1 MLNKVFRIFRG
12 TVHIS
17 DIGASPEKAEKQ
29 ANGKQSQDGTVA
41 ESGATTSFEDAVKL
55 TGYGKF
61 NHLLMLVCGLAI
73 MGAIMEMIDI
83 GYVLPAAECDLKLTQ
98 KDKGVLGAITYIG
111 IICSAHAWGVLADTT
126 GRRRIMIRALLADVV
141 VSTLACLAPNF
152 WTLVVLRFCN
162 GVCVS
167 APAALA
173 YAYLGEFN
181 TPPNRNRAIILV
193 GFITAC
199 SAIIL
204 PGLAWSVLPMQWSL
218 PLYAGMGFRSWRLFI
233 LVGAIPALLSGLLLF
248 WFPES
253 PKFLLAVGRR
263 EEALAVLR
271 RVYAVNTGKDD
282 FPVRELTEDTSSV
295 MANTTDR
302 SFLALMKI
310 VWEQTAPL
318 FRPPYLLHTFLV
330 CFIQFGNIASAS
342 GLLMWLPELFNYQ
355 AKYGEI
361 HPGAATIC
369 EAVAGVLAA
378 ERNASSVLVRATR
391 DVGVVAVSS
400 DVSAVLQE
408 PSCAGGT
415 ILTQVY
421 INALIIGVADAIAP
435 VAGSLIVNSV
445 GKRNLLIVC
454 MWVTGVSAIAVNFV
468 GSYEAILALA
478 CVVIA
483 LTGMCIAHI
492 SSIVVDLFPTN
503 YRAMAVSLSLMFGR
517 LGSMVGNFIFGSL
530 LDSYC
535 DAAFYFFG
543 GVLVLNGVFGCLLPK
558 RGRFAN

>member
-1 MLNKVFRIFRG
+1 MLSKVFRIFRG

-17 DIGASPEKAEKQ
+17 DIGASPDKP
-29 ANGKQSQDGTVA
+29 ANGKQPPDGAVV

-83 GYVLPAAECDLKLTQ
+83 GYVLPAAECDLQLSQ
-98 KDKGVLGAITYIG
+98 QDKGVLGAITYIG
-111 IICSAHAWGVLADTT
+111 IIFSAHAWGVLADTT
-126 GRRRIMIRALLADVV
+126 GRRRIMIRALLADVA

-152 WTLVVLRFCN
+152 WTLVVLRFLN

-204 PGLAWSVLPMQWSL
+204 PGLAWSVLPMEWSL
-218 PLYAGMGFRSWRLFI
+218 PLYSGMGFRSWRLFI
-233 LVGAIPALLSGLLLF
+233 LVGAIPSLLSGLLLF

-263 EEALAVLR
+263 EEALQVLR
-271 RVYAVNTGKDD
+271 RVHAINTGKDA
-282 FPVRELTEDTSSV
+282 FSVRELTEDTSSV

-310 VWEQTAPL
+310 VWVQTAPL

-355 AKYGEI
+355 AKYGQI
-361 HPGAATIC
+361 DPGAATIC
-369 EAVAGVLAA
+369 QAVAGVRAA
-378 ERNASSVLVRATR
+378 ELNSTASLVRVTR
-391 DVGVVAVSS
+391 DLASMAVTVPAVS
-400 DVSAVLQE
+400 DALLE
-408 PSCAGGT
+408 PACVGGGT

-421 INALIIGVADAIAP
+421 VNALIIGVADAIAP
-435 VAGSLIVNSV
+435 IFGSLVVNSV

-454 MWVTGVSAIAVNFV
+454 MWVTGASAIALNFV
-468 GSYEAILALA
+468 GSYEAVIALA

-517 LGSMVGNFIFGSL
+517 MGSMVGNFIFGSL
-530 LDSYC
+530 LFTHC